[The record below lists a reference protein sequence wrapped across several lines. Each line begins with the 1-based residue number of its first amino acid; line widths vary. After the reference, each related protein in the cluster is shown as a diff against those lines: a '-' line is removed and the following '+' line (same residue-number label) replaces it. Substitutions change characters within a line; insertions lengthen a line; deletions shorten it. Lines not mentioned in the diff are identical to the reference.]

1 MEKLIDNQTID
12 FDTHRAGDRQEA
24 GIDGLHM
31 HKRMNGKRFKGI
43 DVLIPLD
50 DKDEIQFRPRNT
62 KDAIKGALLSEV
74 RHALSK
80 DPLKRKALVDTI
92 IDVIGR
98 YSARM
103 DQNERDATI
112 RTGAERIA
120 QIFSKRPGIE
130 SEMRQHINDRL
141 SFVITGHYKD
151 DGSLFYIKQDFRRG
165 RVKIG
170 DDIEDLNKGNANRI
184 WSNVPADEEPE

>member
-1 MEKLIDNQTID
+1 MEKLIDNQTVS
-12 FDTHRAGDRQEA
+12 FDTHRAGDRQEV
-24 GIDGLHM
+24 GIVGLHM
-31 HKRMNGKRFKGI
+31 HKSMNSKRFKGI

-74 RHALSK
+74 QHALSK
-80 DPLKRKALVDTI
+80 APAKRKELVDTI

-103 DQNERDATI
+103 NPDERSITI

-120 QIFSKRPGIE
+120 RIFSKRPAIE
-130 SEMRQHINDRL
+130 SEMQQHINSRL
-141 SFVITGHYKD
+141 AFIITSHYKD
-151 DGSLFYIKQDFRRG
+151 DGSLFYVKQDFRRG
-165 RVKIG
+165 RVRIG
-170 DDIEDLNKGNANRI
+170 DDLEDLNKGNANRI
-184 WSNVPADEEPE
+184 WSKVPADEEPE